1 MLKTSSGGQSGQS
14 ALVSL
19 EKRLA
24 GSEPDDSVVPS
35 PVRKS
40 VRFMLGGALV
50 TAVSSLFSVIAVIAA
65 PNLINNG
72 KQPTSHQVSG
82 YIVQTVVVTIVFCAL
97 WVVMA
102 RVNRAGRS
110 WARIV
115 ASVLFALSTV
125 SLFSVVNSL
134 HAGDYVRVYN
144 IVSFVLAVIG
154 WICGLGAIAML
165 WRPESSAYFKSRSA
179 AR

>member
-1 MLKTSSGGQSGQS
+1 MLKTSSGSQSGQP
-14 ALVSL
+14 ALASL

-24 GSEPDDSVVPS
+24 GSEPDDSAVPS

-50 TAVSSLFSVIAVIAA
+50 TAVSSLFSVITVIAV
-65 PNLINNG
+65 PTLINNG

-82 YIVQTVVVTIVFCAL
+82 YVIQTVVLTIVFCSL
-97 WVVMA
+97 WVAMA
-102 RVNRAGRS
+102 RMNRAGRS

-115 ASVLFALSTV
+115 ASALFALSTI
-125 SLFSVVNSL
+125 SLFTVVNSL
-134 HAGDYVRVYN
+134 HAGDYIRVYS
-144 IVSFVLAVIG
+144 IVSFVLAVVE
-154 WICGLGAIAML
+154 WICGLGAVALL